1 MSISS
6 ISGIDTTAAQA
17 ALKQRMED
25 FKALGQALQSG
36 DLKSAQGA
44 FQALENDIQQSQAA
58 MQSGSAAQSNP
69 IAQDMN
75 TIQQALQSGNLDAAK
90 QAFQDLQQKLA
101 AHHGHHHHHHAAAA
115 TSGAGDNDAATP
127 LSQLLQ
133 KLGSA
138 LNSGNTSDAQ
148 QAFTNLQNTLQQVMS
163 GGATGASP
171 WAGSSTGQTGSV
183 VNVLA

>member
-1 MSISS
+1 MSVSS
-6 ISGIDTTAAQA
+6 ISGIDTSAAQA

-36 DLKSAQGA
+36 DLKGAQSA

-58 MQSGSAAQSNP
+58 MQSSSAAGQNNP

-90 QAFQDLQQKLA
+90 QAFQDLQQRLA

-115 TSGAGDNDAATP
+115 TSGTADNDAGTSI
-127 LSQLLQ
+127 SQLLQ
-133 KLGSA
+133 SLGNA
-138 LNSGNTSDAQ
+138 LNSGNTSAAQ
-148 QAFTNLQNTLQQVMS
+148 QAFTNLQNTLQQAAPAGS
-163 GGATGASP
+163 TGASP
-171 WAGSSTGQTGSV
+171 WAGGTGQTGSV
-183 VNVLA
+183 LNVLA